1 MTKEVTTTYNV
12 TNHQPVDVVLAL
24 DASRSIK
31 DADFVAENRAGRELL
46 KGLRDSL
53 TGDLHA
59 GVAVWAVDGVSRKVL
74 APIANATEIDEM
86 EDVARLPYC
95 AAVPPPYSADAETYS
110 NHFCVG
116 DPPAVQDEDHT
127 YDLRHDA
134 SQVWGLTTGTY
145 YAQALLRC
153 HDALI
158 PQNDAFRLCVVV
170 TDGQIDEDRYA
181 QCDDDVRRPTMT
193 YTANMIND
201 YYDAGTEIFKD
212 DNGACGWHA
221 AVRWVAP
228 GAYQFCVE
236 HDIMEC
242 TVDAI
247 AATLKANG
255 IKVLSVLVSENN
267 DLAPYVERMA
277 SLASCEGYEVTSC
290 PYIVDEA
297 DFASLTEAAATIAG
311 DVALNVELRTS
322 TVEETISVREASA
335 NSRTSPRV

>member
-1 MTKEVTTTYNV
+1 M
-12 TNHQPVDVVLAL
+12 L
-24 DASRSIK
+24 R
-31 DADFVAENRAGRELL
+31 
-46 KGLRDSL
+46 GLRDSL

-59 GVAVWAVDGVSRKVL
+59 GVAVWAVDGVSRRDL
-74 APIANATEIDEM
+74 TSIANATEIDEM

-116 DPPAVQDEDHT
+116 DPPAVQDEDHA

-193 YTANMIND
+193 YTANMTGD

-221 AVRWVAP
+221 
-228 GAYQFCVE
+228 
-236 HDIMEC
+236 
-242 TVDAI
+242 
-247 AATLKANG
+247 
-255 IKVLSVLVSENN
+255 SVLRRRR
-267 DLAPYVERMA
+267 LAGVRGRLRHQLGVLPLLPQGPQGDRDPLPHHCVTFP
-277 SLASCEGYEVTSC
+277 SLRG
-290 PYIVDEA
+290 I
-297 DFASLTEAAATIAG
+297 
-311 DVALNVELRTS
+311 
-322 TVEETISVREASA
+322 
-335 NSRTSPRV
+335 

>member
-1 MTKEVTTTYNV
+1 M
-12 TNHQPVDVVLAL
+12 L
-24 DASRSIK
+24 R
-31 DADFVAENRAGRELL
+31 
-46 KGLRDSL
+46 GLRDSL

-59 GVAVWAVDGVSRKVL
+59 GVAVWAVDGVSRRDL
-74 APIANATEIDEM
+74 TSIANATEIDQM

-95 AAVPPPYSADAETYS
+95 AAVPPPYSAEAETYS

-116 DPPAVQDEDHT
+116 DPPAVQDEDHA

-193 YTANMIND
+193 YTADMTGD

-221 AVRWVAP
+221 
-228 GAYQFCVE
+228 
-236 HDIMEC
+236 
-242 TVDAI
+242 
-247 AATLKANG
+247 
-255 IKVLSVLVSENN
+255 
-267 DLAPYVERMA
+267 
-277 SLASCEGYEVTSC
+277 
-290 PYIVDEA
+290 
-297 DFASLTEAAATIAG
+297 
-311 DVALNVELRTS
+311 
-322 TVEETISVREASA
+322 SVRTF
-335 NSRTSPRV
+335 RTGI